1 MGIWRFATAV
11 WRANDVRAVILSSPM
26 MAPPIM
32 PVWLIRVASCL
43 LSNIGL
49 ARSHPPF
56 HHPLS
61 LDTVRHYRVEN
72 ALTRDP
78 RGYEEQFIWFDDA
91 PELRRNGPSVGW
103 VNAAY
108 RSCVLYTLNPYWLA
122 QLDVPVLAFVAGDER
137 VVSASA
143 TIRNL
148 PYISNLQRVDFEGAR
163 HELMRELPEVTD
175 ALWQHIDSFL
185 ARVTSEFDNQNDYQ
199 APLALIRIISVRDH
213 FQLINKNG

>member
-1 MGIWRFATAV
+1 M
-11 WRANDVRAVILSSPM
+11 
-26 MAPPIM
+26 
-32 PVWLIRVASCL
+32 
-43 LSNIGL
+43 
-49 ARSHPPF
+49 
-56 HHPLS
+56 
-61 LDTVRHYRVEN
+61 RHYRVEN

-143 TIRNL
+143 TIHNL

-175 ALWQHIDSFL
+175 ALGSILIVSRACHK
-185 ARVTSEFDNQNDYQ
+185 RV
-199 APLALIRIISVRDH
+199 
-213 FQLINKNG
+213 